1 MTVRIK
7 IKEYI
12 QQVTEAEATKPPAER
27 KPIPR
32 QVDLAD
38 RGNVTRQT
46 IYNFFAREDDT
57 KLLNLDLLDA
67 VIKTFRAYGHDTQLT
82 DLLEF
87 TEDS

>member
-1 MTVRIK
+1 MTVRVK

-32 QVDLAD
+32 QVDLAN
-38 RGNVTRQT
+38 RAGVPRQT
-46 IYNFFAREDDT
+46 VYNFFARDET
-57 KLLNLDLLDA
+57 KLLNLDMLDA
-67 VIKTFRAYGHDTQLT
+67 VIKTFRAFGHDTQLT

-87 TEDS
+87 TED